1 MGNKKSVGVQ
11 LKKMIPGYAFAAPG
25 VIFVAVYMGY
35 PLIRSLYLS
44 FTNYNFAF
52 DKKPVFAGLSNF
64 AKMFSDAYFMDSL
77 RNTVVF
83 SLLFF
88 PSIMIISL
96 IIAMLLDKGVR
107 GSGIFRTCVFV
118 SMVVPLSLTGI
129 IFQWILNNQYGLLN
143 SVLREMLHLDAV
155 SYTHLTLPT
164 IA

>member
-1 MGNKKSVGVQ
+1 MRLQ
-11 LKKMIPGYAFAAPG
+11 LRGLYLWL
-25 VIFVAVYMGY
+25 VTWGY
-35 PLIRSLYLS
+35 PLIRPLYLS

-96 IIAMLLDKGVR
+96 INAMLFR
-107 GSGIFRTCVFV
+107 QRASGIGN
-118 SMVVPLSLTGI
+118 LSH
-129 IFQWILNNQYGLLN
+129 
-143 SVLREMLHLDAV
+143 LRICIHGGAAFPDRHYFPV
-155 SYTHLTLPT
+155 DFKQPVWPSQ
-164 IA
+164 

>member
-35 PLIRSLYLS
+35 PLLRSLYLS

-96 IIAMLLDKGVR
+96 IIEMCIRD
-107 GSGIFRTCVFV
+107 
-118 SMVVPLSLTGI
+118 SL
-129 IFQWILNNQYGLLN
+129 
-143 SVLREMLHLDAV
+143 
-155 SYTHLTLPT
+155 
-164 IA
+164 

>member
-1 MGNKKSVGVQ
+1 M
-11 LKKMIPGYAFAAPG
+11 
-25 VIFVAVYMGY
+25 AVYMGY

-96 IIAMLLDKGVR
+96 INAMLLDKGVR
-107 GSGIFRTCVFV
+107 GSESFAPAYLYPWWCRF
-118 SMVVPLSLTGI
+118 P
-129 IFQWILNNQYGLLN
+129 
-143 SVLREMLHLDAV
+143 
-155 SYTHLTLPT
+155 
-164 IA
+164 